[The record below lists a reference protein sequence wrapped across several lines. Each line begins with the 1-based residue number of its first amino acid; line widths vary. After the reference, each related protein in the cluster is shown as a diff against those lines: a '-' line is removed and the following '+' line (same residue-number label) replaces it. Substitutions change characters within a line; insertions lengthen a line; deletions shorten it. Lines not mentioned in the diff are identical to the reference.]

1 MFSHVLAAQTARPPG
16 SVSAAGRFVRP
27 PGKLSRH
34 RVQRLRG
41 RFYRHLKRTYGH
53 DPAAL
58 RHSGWR
64 DPRLHANGSVGG
76 DQAASAALPVR
87 AKGFLLQRA
96 IDQFAR
102 ARHEMNT
109 WRSSLQVRWLADQ
122 ALHDTRAAVSSLQQR
137 PTSVRVRSHVLKQE
151 KELQGQCAAL
161 ESIATASLWRD
172 PRLRLRDPEW
182 NRRFMELPGDM
193 PEGEQRWW
201 ADQRLAYL
209 RMGLHKRQAFRTKV
223 LAACSAGWRGV
234 VGHPAEGCACAW
246 CTGSPVVG
254 ELEGTPG
261 MSVQEWKRATDLRE
275 RLLFQR
281 TVLPVGSPGW
291 NRVVQGERRDVIYSW
306 LGRHSRSCTVVEGAG
321 WVGGDG
327 QGC

>member
-16 SVSAAGRFVRP
+16 SVSTAGRFVRP

-76 DQAASAALPVR
+76 DQAASAALPVQ
-87 AKGFLLQRA
+87 AKVFLLQRA

-122 ALHDTRAAVSSLQQR
+122 ALHGTRAAVSGLQDAASVVPRRQRR
-137 PTSVRVRSHVLKQE
+137 PTSARVRSHLLGQE
-151 KELQGQCAAL
+151 RELQGQCAAL
-161 ESIATASLWRD
+161 AGIDRHCE
-172 PRLRLRDPEW
+172 P
-182 NRRFMELPGDM
+182 
-193 PEGEQRWW
+193 
-201 ADQRLAYL
+201 LA
-209 RMGLHKRQAFRTKV
+209 
-223 LAACSAGWRGV
+223 
-234 VGHPAEGCACAW
+234 
-246 CTGSPVVG
+246 
-254 ELEGTPG
+254 
-261 MSVQEWKRATDLRE
+261 
-275 RLLFQR
+275 
-281 TVLPVGSPGW
+281 
-291 NRVVQGERRDVIYSW
+291 
-306 LGRHSRSCTVVEGAG
+306 
-321 WVGGDG
+321 
-327 QGC
+327 